1 MDYNNLD
8 KTRILNTYDEY
19 KEVYNNSLGSLD
31 DEKAKTLLENS
42 LYLSIFTTFELFLKG
57 IIDLYIRKAINDGIG
72 FSNLVD
78 SFAIDYLK
86 NTEKQF
92 ENFFKSQKQTQVLS
106 SFTNIK
112 SLLEGNLN
120 EKELRSYVKFEFL
133 HKNKLD
139 KYYPAL
145 MEQILGIRNFLESVD
160 IEFPDT
166 DSATLGVELREVKN
180 AKEFLSIYTEKIRNN
195 IAHGNS
201 HFSVGNISFDKCVES
216 FKDITN
222 KIYDQ
227 FISYNELHD
236 AERLSDIMRDNI
248 LDSD

>member
-1 MDYNNLD
+1 MNHSSLD
-8 KTRILNTYDEY
+8 KTSILNTYDEY
-19 KEVYNNSLGSLD
+19 KNVYNNSLGSL
-31 DEKAKTLLENS
+31 EGNAKILLENS
-42 LYLSIFTTFELFLKG
+42 LYLSIFTTFELFLKD
-57 IIDLYIRKAINDGIG
+57 IIDIYIRKALADEIC
-72 FSNLVD
+72 FSKLVD
-78 SFAIDYLK
+78 SFAIEYLK
-86 NTEKQF
+86 NKERQF
-92 ENFFKSQKQTQVLS
+92 DNFFKDQNLD
-106 SFTNIK
+106 SFNNIK
-112 SLLEGNLN
+112 SLLENKLS
-120 EKELRSYVKFEFL
+120 EKDLRIYVRFEFL
-133 HKNKLD
+133 HKKKLD

-180 AKEFLSIYTEKIRNN
+180 AKEFLSIYTEKIRNS
-195 IAHGNS
+195 IAHENS

-236 AERLSDIMRDNI
+236 AERLSDIMRNNI
-248 LDSD
+248 LDSE

>member
-1 MDYNNLD
+1 MNHSSLY
-8 KTRILNTYDEY
+8 KTSILNTYDEY
-19 KEVYNNSLGSLD
+19 KNVYNNSLGSL
-31 DEKAKTLLENS
+31 EGNAKILLENS
-42 LYLSIFTTFELFLKG
+42 LYLSIFTTFELFLKD
-57 IIDLYIRKAINDGIG
+57 IIDIYIKKALADEIC
-72 FSNLVD
+72 FSKLVD
-78 SFAIDYLK
+78 SFAIEYLK
-86 NTEKQF
+86 NKERQF
-92 ENFFKSQKQTQVLS
+92 DNFFKDQNLD
-106 SFTNIK
+106 SFNNIK
-112 SLLEGNLN
+112 SLLENKLS
-120 EKELRSYVKFEFL
+120 EKDLRIYVRFEFL
-133 HKNKLD
+133 HKKKLD

-180 AKEFLSIYTEKIRNN
+180 AKEFLSIYTEKIRNS
-195 IAHGNS
+195 IAHENS

-248 LDSD
+248 LDSE

>member
-1 MDYNNLD
+1 MNHSSLD
-8 KTRILNTYDEY
+8 KTSILNTYDEY
-19 KEVYNNSLGSLD
+19 KNVYNNSLDSL
-31 DEKAKTLLENS
+31 EGNAKILLENS
-42 LYLSIFTTFELFLKG
+42 LYLSIFTTFELFLKD
-57 IIDLYIRKAINDGIG
+57 IIDIYIRKALADEIC
-72 FSNLVD
+72 FSKLVD
-78 SFAIDYLK
+78 SFAIEYLK
-86 NTEKQF
+86 NKERQF
-92 ENFFKSQKQTQVLS
+92 DNFFKDQNLD
-106 SFTNIK
+106 SFNNIK
-112 SLLEGNLN
+112 SLLENKLS
-120 EKELRSYVKFEFL
+120 EKDLRIYVRFEFL
-133 HKNKLD
+133 HKKKLD

-180 AKEFLSIYTEKIRNN
+180 AKEFLSIYTEKIRNS
-195 IAHGNS
+195 IAHENS

-236 AERLSDIMRDNI
+236 AERLSDIMRNNI
-248 LDSD
+248 LDSE

>member
-1 MDYNNLD
+1 MNHSSLD
-8 KTRILNTYDEY
+8 KTSILNTYDEY
-19 KEVYNNSLGSLD
+19 KNVYNNSLGSL
-31 DEKAKTLLENS
+31 EGNAKILLENS
-42 LYLSIFTTFELFLKG
+42 LYLSIFTTFELFLKD
-57 IIDLYIRKAINDGIG
+57 IIDIYIKKALADEIC
-72 FSNLVD
+72 FSKLVD
-78 SFAIDYLK
+78 SFAIEYLK
-86 NTEKQF
+86 NKERQF
-92 ENFFKSQKQTQVLS
+92 DNFFKDQNLD
-106 SFTNIK
+106 SFNNIK
-112 SLLEGNLN
+112 SLLENKLS
-120 EKELRSYVKFEFL
+120 EKDLRIYVRFEFL
-133 HKNKLD
+133 HKKKLD

-180 AKEFLSIYTEKIRNN
+180 AKEFLSIYTEKIRNS
-195 IAHGNS
+195 IAHENS

-248 LDSD
+248 LDSE